1 MANII
6 LGPATVNLVGIVEN
20 DAWSAELVLTSDGV
34 PVDLT
39 GLAIVAKII
48 TDEQSYPITATVT
61 SAVDG
66 RLTIS
71 QNDAP
76 KINVAQWAMRIGTRT
91 YFEGSVTGKRD
102 VLA

>member
-6 LGPATVNLVGIVEN
+6 LGPAMVNLVGIVEN
-20 DAWSAELVLTSDGV
+20 DAWSAELILTSDGV
-34 PVDLT
+34 PVNLT

-61 SAVDG
+61 DAAAG

-76 KINVAQWAMRIGTRT
+76 RISVAQWAMRIGTRT
-91 YFEGSVTGKRD
+91 YFEGSVTGKKD

>member
-6 LGPATVNLVGIVEN
+6 LGPAMVNLVGIVEN
-20 DAWSAELVLTSDGV
+20 DAWSAELILTSDGV
-34 PVDLT
+34 PVNLT
-39 GLAIVAKII
+39 GLTIVAKII

-61 SAVDG
+61 DALAG

-71 QNDAP
+71 QSDAP
-76 KINVAQWAMRIGTRT
+76 RISVAQWAMRIGTRT
-91 YFEGSVTGKRD
+91 YFEGSVTGKKD

>member
-20 DAWSAELVLTSDGV
+20 DAWSAQLILTSDGV
-34 PVDLT
+34 PINLT
-39 GLAIVAKII
+39 GLAITAKII
-48 TDEQSYPITATVT
+48 TDEQTYPITATVT
-61 SAVDG
+61 DAVNG
-66 RLTIS
+66 KLTIS

-76 KINVAQWAMRIGTRT
+76 RIRTAQWAMRIGTRT
-91 YFEGSVTGKRD
+91 YFEGSVTGRRD